1 MRSYG
6 ISPKKAK
13 SLTLNNLKVDPERPN
28 LECCA
33 GQFKDLILV
42 KHLLWLCALTFHLTS
57 AEVDLSPTKKDME
70 INTVIRAQLTRYH
83 FNRYDR
89 PINDEFSELAF
100 ENYLKR
106 IDYKKQL
113 LLKEDVEKLAAY
125 KKELDDDLMRN
136 RFHLPE
142 MAGEMIEKNL
152 DPIEF
157 YITKELMKEEF
168 DFESGEDIELDP
180 EKIDFCETMEELLKR
195 WANHVK
201 FQVMSRYLNTLE
213 SEKASKKAKLEEKN
227 ENSEED
233 KKELSEEEKE
243 KQIVIDEIKKKELVQ
258 KAKDWVLENS
268 LTKYFKRQRELSH
281 QDHYSNY
288 FNALTAVYDPHTN
301 YLDPQ
306 AKEDFDIRMSK
317 SLEGIGAVLE
327 QNDDFTKVTRI
338 IPGSA
343 SHRQGELK
351 AGDVIMR
358 VAQDDEEEEVDL
370 TGMDLREVVSYIRG
384 PKGSKVRLTV
394 KTPNNEIKVIP
405 IIRDIVKL
413 EDRLARSTML
423 ESRDH
428 QKIGYVYLPDF
439 YRDHKHN
446 TKQNCTDDVKKEV
459 LKLKEQG
466 MQGLIFDLRD
476 NGGGFLEDAKS
487 ISGLFIKSGPVVQV
501 KSFNGHVNVLHDL
514 DRDIVYDGPM
524 VVLVNQF
531 SASASEI
538 LAAALQD
545 YGRAIIVGSGQ
556 THGKGTVQHLV
567 PLNLRM
573 PPPMNREPMGDLKL
587 TIQKFYRVNGGS
599 TQNKGVIPDI
609 ILPDERD
616 HLETGERHLDNALP
630 WDSISAQPYYEWKE
644 PLPLD
649 LLRAK
654 SEERLAKSD
663 IFKAIIERSEKLK
676 DQSEDTQVHLS
687 ISQMTDEREQRM
699 EENKAY
705 GELIK
710 KLKEKID
717 KETGVE
723 SEPEKE
729 ESKTESKESEE
740 AKSLTVEEEK
750 EEEYKTWSKNIGY
763 DPHVRESVH
772 ILQDFIH
779 TRKIAGTLG
788 AESKAKATP

>member
-1 MRSYG
+1 MV
-6 ISPKKAK
+6 KHLA
-13 SLTLNNLKVDPERPN
+13 
-28 LECCA
+28 
-33 GQFKDLILV
+33 
-42 KHLLWLCALTFHLTS
+42 KHLLWLCALTFQFAF
-57 AEVDLSPTKKDME
+57 AEVDLSPTKKDAE

-100 ENYLKR
+100 KNYLNR

-142 MAGEMIEKNL
+142 MAGGMINKNL

-180 EKIDFCETMEELLKR
+180 EKLDFCETMDELLNR
-195 WANHVK
+195 WANQVK

-213 SEKASKKAKLEEKN
+213 SEKASQKAKLDKDNDEK
-227 ENSEED
+227 ED
-233 KKELSEEEKE
+233 GEKE
-243 KQIVIDEIKKKELVQ
+243 KQDQEAEKKQVKIDAIKKKELIQ
-258 KAKDWVLENS
+258 KAKDWVMENS
-268 LTKYFKRQRELSH
+268 LTKYFKRQRDLSH
-281 QDHYSNY
+281 QDHYSHY

-358 VAQDDEEEEVDL
+358 VAQEDEEEEVDL

-394 KTPNNEIKVIP
+394 KSPNNEIKEIP

-423 ESRDH
+423 ESKDH

-459 LKLKEQG
+459 IKLKEQG

-487 ISGLFIKSGPVVQV
+487 ISGLFIKSGPIVQV
-501 KSFNGHVNVLHDL
+501 KSFNGHVSVLHDL

-573 PPPMNREPMGDLKL
+573 PPPLNREPMGDLKL

-599 TQNKGVIPDI
+599 TQNRGVIPDI

-616 HLETGERHLDNALP
+616 HLETGERHLDNALA

-649 LLRAK
+649 VLKAK
-654 SEERLAKSD
+654 SEKRQAESN

-676 DQSEDTQVHLS
+676 EQSEDTKVHLS
-687 ISQMTDEREQRM
+687 ISQMVEEREQRI

-710 KLKEKID
+710 KLKAKID

-723 SEPEKE
+723 PEEENAVDEAKE
-729 ESKTESKESEE
+729 ED
-740 AKSLTVEEEK
+740 KSLTVEEEK
-750 EEEYKTWSKNIGY
+750 AEEYKTWSKNVGY
-763 DPHVRESVH
+763 DPHVRESVN
-772 ILQDFIH
+772 ILQDLIH
-779 TRKIAGTLG
+779 TRKIAGTLSS
-788 AESKAKATP
+788 EPKAKVTQ

>member
-1 MRSYG
+1 
-6 ISPKKAK
+6 
-13 SLTLNNLKVDPERPN
+13 
-28 LECCA
+28 
-33 GQFKDLILV
+33 
-42 KHLLWLCALTFHLTS
+42 
-57 AEVDLSPTKKDME
+57 
-70 INTVIRAQLTRYH
+70 
-83 FNRYDR
+83 
-89 PINDEFSELAF
+89 
-100 ENYLKR
+100 
-106 IDYKKQL
+106 
-113 LLKEDVEKLAAY
+113 
-125 KKELDDDLMRN
+125 
-136 RFHLPE
+136 
-142 MAGEMIEKNL
+142 
-152 DPIEF
+152 
-157 YITKELMKEEF
+157 
-168 DFESGEDIELDP
+168 
-180 EKIDFCETMEELLKR
+180 
-195 WANHVK
+195 
-201 FQVMSRYLNTLE
+201 MSRYLNTLE
-213 SEKASKKAKLEEKN
+213 SEKASKKAKMED
-227 ENSEED
+227 NSKD
-233 KKELSEEEKE
+233 KKEISQEEKE

-268 LTKYFKRQRELSH
+268 LTKYFKRQRDLSH
-281 QDHYSNY
+281 QDHYSHY

-338 IPGSA
+338 VPGSA

-358 VAQDDEEEEVDL
+358 VAQGDEDKEVDL
-370 TGMDLREVVSYIRG
+370 TGMDLREVVGYIRG

-394 KTPNNEIKVIP
+394 KTPNNETKVIP

-423 ESRDH
+423 ESKDH

-446 TKQNCTDDVKKEV
+446 TKQNCTDDIKKEV

-466 MQGLIFDLRD
+466 MQALIFDLRD

-487 ISGLFIKSGPVVQV
+487 ISGLFIKSGPIVQV

-573 PPPMNREPMGDLKL
+573 PPPLNREPMGDLKL

-644 PLPLD
+644 PLPID
-649 LLRAK
+649 LLK
-654 SEERLAKSD
+654 KNSEKRQSQSD
-663 IFKAIIERSEKLK
+663 IFQAIIERSEKLK
-676 DQSEDTQVHLS
+676 EQSEDTQVHLS
-687 ISQMTDEREQRM
+687 ISQVVKEREQRR

-710 KLKEKID
+710 ELKAKID
-717 KETGVE
+717 KEMGVE
-723 SEPEKE
+723 AKVENKE
-729 ESKTESKESEE
+729 EEDSADEES
-740 AKSLTVEEEK
+740 KSLTVEEEK
-750 EEEYKTWSKNIGY
+750 AEEYKAWSKNIGY
-763 DPHVRESVH
+763 DPHVRESVN

-779 TRKIAGTLG
+779 TRKIAGTLSS
-788 AESKAKATP
+788 EPKAKVTQ